1 MTVKLN
7 RIAVGA
13 GVFAAGMVFAAWLP
27 SATAQHSGDVSGS
40 EGSLLPFESQ
50 ITRISIPMRRDSTGH
65 WRGRVVFDDGR
76 AQEVAVETVPT
87 LFGTGEHPIAVR
99 PVVATVF
106 RGKSIPAAT
115 LASAMAQN
123 HEMGSFRVEEQSGEA
138 ALVYRI
144 DVPES
149 TGPGFLDRAVLT
161 AALMADEM
169 EERLQSGRDAL

>member
-50 ITRISIPMRRDSTGH
+50 ITRISIPMRRDSSGH

-76 AQEVAVETVPT
+76 AQDADEDGARGPEAFDDCGVAV
-87 LFGTGEHPIAVR
+87 GHA
-99 PVVATVF
+99 
-106 RGKSIPAAT
+106 
-115 LASAMAQN
+115 
-123 HEMGSFRVEEQSGEA
+123 
-138 ALVYRI
+138 
-144 DVPES
+144 
-149 TGPGFLDRAVLT
+149 
-161 AALMADEM
+161 
-169 EERLQSGRDAL
+169 